1 MQEQARDLKVPETPL
16 QTADDLQRWV
26 EALEIGRI
34 ASGNRV
40 RSQTPLPPM
49 PSELPESWQDLLF
62 RLTPTDATAA
72 ALLRASAIL
81 ASSSAASEIS
91 RTLAG
96 RLGIRRAAWI
106 ALDEGTLL
114 AWRLPESGVR
124 LLEIAC
130 RWFAE
135 AKDPFGEVLAR
146 TSLALAQRRPDPLNR
161 LSQSYEFFRKQ
172 IPDSLA
178 SWDRLRAFAQDPNA
192 SPDELGPPIWLPWL
206 LRIIASMAPGE
217 TGGNQRLIGALAHVH
232 HQTGGETSLPP
243 ELEFL
248 RGSSDVRPL
257 VILGS
262 EMPSESTEVIRVR
275 FRPQSYVESWPL
287 QTRGIDLLGELDIPG
302 QPTLDAETSFTFPG
316 FGPYREVAV
325 QDSWLDEMRRV
336 LRSRPELDRVLELE
350 PTLCWICWEA
360 LLDLNPGSEEA
371 DAVRQPFHW
380 TLSRAPVPKAN
391 PLPPPVQV
399 AVFAPSLGDQ
409 DMSQKGWSSLRR
421 DPRFDVRFARTQ
433 QLLDSSP
440 PEMETARVVHAIG
453 RPTATNAGARLQIG
467 EGALTQTVGRG
478 QLVAA
483 QDLRRRSRQAVL
495 VILQPEAKRVADR
508 SGSDREQSAYLRHMA
523 GELHAA
529 GAPAVLVLP
538 ALTQDQG
545 ASVLSEV
552 ASALRKPGPSLLS
565 GLLKAVSNARLT
577 LLGDSPKLSPDDCL
591 EQALDITLFAT
602 DQLEWNLPEES

>member
-1 MQEQARDLKVPETPL
+1 
-16 QTADDLQRWV
+16 
-26 EALEIGRI
+26 
-34 ASGNRV
+34 
-40 RSQTPLPPM
+40 
-49 PSELPESWQDLLF
+49 
-62 RLTPTDATAA
+62 
-72 ALLRASAIL
+72 
-81 ASSSAASEIS
+81 
-91 RTLAG
+91 
-96 RLGIRRAAWI
+96 
-106 ALDEGTLL
+106 
-114 AWRLPESGVR
+114 
-124 LLEIAC
+124 
-130 RWFAE
+130 
-135 AKDPFGEVLAR
+135 
-146 TSLALAQRRPDPLNR
+146 
-161 LSQSYEFFRKQ
+161 
-172 IPDSLA
+172 
-178 SWDRLRAFAQDPNA
+178 
-192 SPDELGPPIWLPWL
+192 
-206 LRIIASMAPGE
+206 
-217 TGGNQRLIGALAHVH
+217 
-232 HQTGGETSLPP
+232 
-243 ELEFL
+243 
-248 RGSSDVRPL
+248 
-257 VILGS
+257 
-262 EMPSESTEVIRVR
+262 
-275 FRPQSYVESWPL
+275 L